1 MLNKNTN
8 KKPHVANLLN
18 RNLSKNL
25 FLDIASS
32 KAGKEQLCNDY
43 NFQA

>member
-1 MLNKNTN
+1 MLNKNTPT
-8 KKPHVANLLN
+8 KLHVANLLN

-32 KAGKEQLCNDY
+32 KIGKEQVCNDY